1 MKNVPQNLNEEIIKF
16 RNEPEFINGIQKIFS
31 ETSTIS
37 GTRIIPLSSWFKGF
51 QLIMESTI
59 FPVISNYSLILNFSS
74 KLFGFSLKHQW
85 ASHLQ
90 LVLFIQPCCMEQF
103 GGFPSMGYWRYQVF
117 GLSSKQLHT
126 VDDEFHQIFFLIFII
141 YWNFIW
147 FATICWNFSFSSKP

>member
-1 MKNVPQNLNEEIIKF
+1 MTYTK
-16 RNEPEFINGIQKIFS
+16 PEFINGIQKIFS

-74 KLFGFSLKHQW
+74 KLFCFSLEHQW

-126 VDDEFHQIFFLIFII
+126 VDDEFHQIFFLIFIL